1 MIGRSSS
8 IHIMGAMQTNLEP
21 KKILVV
27 LHGSIGDVTR
37 ALPLANL
44 LHRGFPK
51 ATLAWAV
58 EPPSLPL
65 VEHHPAVD
73 EVILFD
79 RPRWWN
85 QLGPFLR
92 RIRAGRFD
100 LVLDLQRHLK
110 SGIIS
115 RWSGAPHRLGFHRL
129 DCKEFNWVFNNHHIP
144 AVENGISKFNHYLKF
159 AEYLG
164 LAPEPVE
171 WKLSLTKEERVGV
184 DRRLANVRG
193 AFATLFVGSRWE
205 SKDGSRRKYR
215 LAQTLCGHVMVLALF
230 CWAANRTRPSQGKS
244 RLLADQGVTNL
255 VGRTSLKEAVGS
267 SRGEG
272 RSGTRHRFDAHCCG
286 GGYTGHILMGATSPS
301 RTGPYGFE
309 DLVIQG
315 KADCSPCYRR
325 HCPIGRVCMQSIE
338 VETIMAKIEI
348 GLSRER
354 NGAAAYETQL

>member
-1 MIGRSSS
+1 MR
-8 IHIMGAMQTNLEP
+8 ANPNP

-44 LHRGFPK
+44 IHRGFPR

-92 RIRAGRFD
+92 RIRAGHFD

-110 SGIIS
+110 SGLIS
-115 RWSGAPHRLGFHRL
+115 RWSGAPYRLGFHRL
-129 DCKEFNWVFNNHHIP
+129 DSKECNWLFNNHHLP
-144 AVENGISKFNHYLKF
+144 AVGNKISKFSHYLKF

-164 LAPEPVE
+164 LVPEPVE
-171 WKLSLTKEERVGV
+171 WKLSLTKAEQDCV
-184 DRRLANVRG
+184 DRQLEKVRG
-193 AFATLFVGSRWE
+193 GFATLFVGSRWE
-205 SKDGSRRKYR
+205 SKGWFASQISSCANLIQERYGLGIVLLGSEQDAT
-215 LAQTLCGHVMVLALF
+215 LAREVEVSCG
-230 CWAANRTRPSQGKS
+230 QGT
-244 RLLADQGVTNL
+244 TNL
-255 VGRTSLKEAVGS
+255 VGRTSLKEAVGIIA
-267 SRGEG
+267 RAKIAVGPDTG
-272 RSGTRHRFDAHCCG
+272 LMHIAAAVGTPVVS
-286 GGYTGHILMGATSPS
+286 LWGATSPS
-301 RTGPYGFE
+301 RAGPYGFE
-309 DLVIQG
+309 ELVIQG
-315 KADCSPCYRR
+315 EADCSPCYRKR
-325 HCPIGRVCMQSIE
+325 CPIGRVCMQSIE
-338 VETIMAKIEI
+338 VEAIMAKIEI

-354 NGAAAYETQL
+354 NSAPAYETQL